1 MPDASKCRFAA
12 GEGPSRPP
20 GQHVFDNKAQ
30 QIAAVS
36 RGPNN
41 LDLFV
46 LGLDNRAYTHFWN
59 GQWNGDWF
67 PLPGQHVFD
76 NKKQQI
82 AAVSRGHQNLDLFV
96 LGFDNRAYTHFWN

>member
-1 MPDASKCRFAA
+1 M
-12 GEGPSRPP
+12 
-20 GQHVFDNKAQ
+20 FDHKAQ
-30 QIAAVS
+30 KIAAVS

-46 LGLDNRAYTHFWN
+46 IGFDNRVYTHFWN

-82 AAVSRGHQNLDLFV
+82 AAVSRGQQNLDLFV
-96 LGFDNRAYTHFWN
+96 LGLDNRAYTQFWN